1 MCYYLIRLVI
11 LLITPFDFPST
22 DSNFRCYPLELI
34 PLLFYLFLLSM
45 TLVTLFR
52 LTRTQLHRFS
62 SLTSRGRIRK
72 DKVKDFGR
80 TSSFSLRSFVLGFW
94 VLKIID
100 TLTQRW
106 DLGLEISLK
115 LFLKTSMFLLGISP
129 TLYVA
134 FFSLLF

>member
-1 MCYYLIRLVI
+1 
-11 LLITPFDFPST
+11 
-22 DSNFRCYPLELI
+22 
-34 PLLFYLFLLSM
+34 M

-62 SLTSRGRIRK
+62 SLRSRGRIRK
-72 DKVKDFGR
+72 VKVNEFGR

-100 TLTQRW
+100 ILTRRW

-115 LFLKTSMFLLGISP
+115 LFLKTSTFLLGISLP
-129 TLYVA
+129 LYVP
-134 FFSLLF
+134 FLCLLLVRLIEAVKRKKKPHNGELVS